1 MASPTSKP
9 EPLRNGREREGRD
22 SRIERERKKEG
33 KRRGEREDPRREK
46 IAGVRFRKKPR
57 IGEGTA
63 VAFRPYGSP
72 KEKVDGEAA
81 RQKAIDDGMQK
92 SINKL
97 EAERNELIRDGR
109 LRDSEIQRLR
119 DEISRYRKQLEKAK
133 RDLDLS
139 KAGTIPPVRPEG
151 SSAPAKSGGSP
162 RSTLSDHLVEKVR
175 KLGEDNVSLAGDLLM
190 ARGELRDLRS
200 EMTGLKESSRK
211 TEGVDGVDRETEKTV
226 LSTELDVFRGN
237 VATVRGLLTHSQ
249 SDCTLLTEK
258 LQLAEARASVAEGD
272 LDDAIMEL
280 ERLKGKF
287 PREKVDLPVKRQ
299 HFSGTS
305 RM

>member
-1 MASPTSKP
+1 MEHRDTR
-9 EPLRNGREREGRD
+9 LDGERA
-22 SRIERERKKEG
+22 KEG
-33 KRRGEREDPRREK
+33 KRTRKREDPPRKK
-46 IAGVRFRKKPR
+46 IAEVRFTKKAR
-57 IGEGTA
+57 IGEGGG
-63 VAFRPYGSP
+63 GSGASASRRCGSV
-72 KEKVDGEAA
+72 KEKETVDRRS
-81 RQKAIDDGMQK
+81 RQKAIEDGMQK

-119 DEISRYRKQLEKAK
+119 DEISGYRKHLEKAK

-249 SDCTLLTEK
+249 SDCSLLTEK
-258 LQLAEARASVAEGD
+258 LQLAEARASVAEED

-280 ERLKGKF
+280 ERLRGKF